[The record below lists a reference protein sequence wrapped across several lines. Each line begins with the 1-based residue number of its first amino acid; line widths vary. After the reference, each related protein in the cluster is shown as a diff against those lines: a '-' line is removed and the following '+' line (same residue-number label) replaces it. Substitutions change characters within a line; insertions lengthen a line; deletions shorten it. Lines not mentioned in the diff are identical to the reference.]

1 MDNKI
6 FRVEYGS
13 IYRNQTG
20 SIIETMAVIIDK
32 SVGLLKYGDAQTGL
46 YDYYNEMVG
55 KYKKCGLEDIANDL
69 IYVQFDRYEGILTIE
84 EICTFANYMVM
95 CSCNGPTIYKML
107 QMDSNELKEKL
118 KSLSE
123 YGY

>member
-1 MDNKI
+1 MDNKV
-6 FRVEYGS
+6 FRVENGS
-13 IYRNQTG
+13 IYRNETG

-32 SVGLLKYGDAQTGL
+32 NASLLKYGDVQTGL
-46 YDYYNEMVG
+46 YEYYNDMVE
-55 KYKKCGLEDIANDL
+55 KYKKCGLDDIASDL
-69 IYVQFDRYEGILTIE
+69 IYVQFDRYEGTLTIE

-107 QMDSNELKEKL
+107 HMDTDALKERL

>member
-13 IYRNQTG
+13 IYRNETG

-32 SVGLLKYGDAQTGL
+32 SVGLLKYGDAQRGL
-46 YDYYNEMVG
+46 YDYYNEMVE

-69 IYVQFDRYEGILTIE
+69 IYVQFDRYEGVLTIE

-95 CSCNGPTIYKML
+95 CSCNGETIYNML
-107 QMDSNELKEKL
+107 QMTPEKLKEKL
-118 KSLSE
+118 KVLE
-123 YGY
+123 GYGY